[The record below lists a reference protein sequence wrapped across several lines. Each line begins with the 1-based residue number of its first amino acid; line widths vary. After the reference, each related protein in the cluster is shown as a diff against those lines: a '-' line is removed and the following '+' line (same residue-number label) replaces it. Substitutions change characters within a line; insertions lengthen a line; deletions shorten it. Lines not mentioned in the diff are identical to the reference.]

1 MSSINSLFFL
11 MYAVRV
17 FWSFRHGESN
27 KIKQISDYNTDRI
40 RHFTDDVVEWYEH
53 SVLLTLLGTLQM
65 MSWSGMNTVLLT
77 LLGTLQ
83 MMSWSGM
90 NTLYY

>member
-1 MSSINSLFFL
+1 MER
-11 MYAVRV
+11 YE
-17 FWSFRHGESN
+17 HCT
-27 KIKQISDYNTDRI
+27 TDLI
-40 RHFTDDVVEWYEH
+40 RHFTDDVVERYEH

-65 MSWSGMNTVLLT
+65 SWSDMNTVLLTLLGTLEMMSLSGMNTVLLT

-90 NTLYY
+90 NTMNY